1 MKGKFLCIAAIAAM
15 IGFAVASCGDDD
27 EKNGITTAT
36 GTVSVSLSDSSL
48 VIESG
53 STATIDIAIK
63 NAKSVE
69 WTSSDESVAAITVF
83 DDAHVEI
90 KCQKVGSA
98 IVSVTAD
105 DVTKSISVTVVK
117 KSISYTTPKVID
129 LGLSVK
135 WASSNIGASS
145 PEEFGVYFAW
155 GETETKDE
163 YDWLTYAHSDG
174 VVMTEYYPSN
184 NMATLEASD
193 DAATENLG
201 ENWRMPTQTEWEEL
215 SNNTTHAWTT
225 DYNGTGVAG
234 WILTSIVSGYT
245 SAALFLPAA
254 GYRSGTELS
263 KVDYRGYYWS
273 SSLDEDMLTLAI
285 IAGFNSAD
293 FNVGNSSE
301 RCTGLSVRAVY
312 IGE

>member
-53 STATIDIAIK
+53 STATIDVAIM

-69 WTSSDESVAAITVF
+69 WTSSDENVAAITVF

-105 DVTKSISVTVVK
+105 DVTKIISVTVVK

-145 PEEFGVYFAW
+145 PEEFGDY
-155 GETETKDE
+155 
-163 YDWLTYAHSDG
+163 YD
-174 VVMTEYYPSN
+174 
-184 NMATLEASD
+184 
-193 DAATENLG
+193 
-201 ENWRMPTQTEWEEL
+201 
-215 SNNTTHAWTT
+215 
-225 DYNGTGVAG
+225 
-234 WILTSIVSGYT
+234 
-245 SAALFLPAA
+245 
-254 GYRSGTELS
+254 
-263 KVDYRGYYWS
+263 
-273 SSLDEDMLTLAI
+273 
-285 IAGFNSAD
+285 
-293 FNVGNSSE
+293 
-301 RCTGLSVRAVY
+301 SVL
-312 IGE
+312 